1 MEPQTVASDVPFVGR
16 DRELAALG
24 AGLRDACGG
33 RAQMLA
39 VVGEAG
45 IGKTRT
51 VEEFVRRTRL
61 PAGRVLWG
69 RCPEQPGAPTYWPW
83 VRAIR
88 DYVDTHDPATVEA
101 HLGDAAPAIAQIVPA
116 LRDRF
121 AVPDRRAAVEQ
132 DPQARFELF
141 DGVASFLQRAA
152 ADEPLVVVIEDVHWA
167 DEASLV
173 LLAFVARET
182 RAGQLLL
189 IVTQREREPRRWPR
203 AFAELARIGRRILL
217 RGLDRA
223 ALEVLVARATGAA
236 PDPELVGRLADVTE
250 GNPFFLEEIMHGLRA
265 GGTAI
270 PADAVR
276 LMLPDSVR
284 DAILRRLDPL
294 GPDERALLATAA
306 VVGREFDAT
315 LLQAASGVAMPTVIE
330 HLTRAA
336 AEGVVEE
343 HARAGTFR
351 FAHAL
356 VREMLYA
363 DLLPAARVDLHRRVA
378 EALEAAH
385 GAGDDAP
392 LDALAFHYFHAA
404 PAGSAGRA
412 FDFSMRA
419 ARQAERLLAH
429 GDAMAHYER
438 ALAALSLQ
446 GADDRRRFAVCMH
459 LGDAAWRAGHNP
471 KARDHYRAAARCA
484 RTLGDREGLFAA
496 AIGHGN
502 ASPPSGAPDPA
513 SVALLEE
520 ALAHVG
526 DADSPPRAVLLG
538 ALGRALYFS
547 PELARCK
554 AITAEAVDIARR
566 VGDSAALTVALLCR
580 QIALLGP
587 GGVDE
592 RAALAEESHRLASEA
607 PGRVGAHESVLTRVL
622 CLLERGEI
630 AAAIVQVEQMQAA
643 ADRERLPERQWHA
656 TVQRASL
663 ALLAGRFDEAA
674 SLAAQALAVRR
685 NASDPA
691 VSHVFLVQAYLC
703 RSETGHVDGLEES
716 IRALVRDYPAVPA
729 WRCILALHL
738 AETDRAEQARV
749 LLDELAGDD
758 FAAIRRD
765 FLFPAALAWTARL
778 VARLGDAP
786 RARIVHRLLTP
797 FADRNIVVSL
807 YSPGC
812 LGSTETYRG
821 MLAAT
826 FGDVPAAA
834 AHFEAGLAM
843 NTRMGARP
851 LVART
856 QQAFAALL
864 AARDAPG
871 DRARVAELAAA
882 ARATAAACGMA
893 GVDAPAT
900 DDAPA
905 TPAPPRAAAGTTVEA
920 TLRRKDDGWTVRFGA
935 DAFHLKDTKGLHFL
949 HALVRQ
955 PGQDVHVLDLVGGAD
970 APAPRA
976 SAGGDPIELLDPTT
990 RAAYKER
997 LDDLRDELDEA
1008 ERFNDGERA
1017 SRARREIEFLS
1028 DELAKAVG
1036 LGGRDSRAAAAAE
1049 RARVNVTRTITAVM
1063 KKIAASSPALGEHL
1077 GATIRTGYLCSYS
1090 PDARVP
1096 VRWNL

>member
-1 MEPQTVASDVPFVGR
+1 MELQPVASDAPFVGR

-24 AGLRDACGG
+24 AGLRDARSG

-51 VEEFVRRTRL
+51 VEEFVRRTQL
-61 PAGRVLWG
+61 PSGRVLWG

-88 DYVDTHDPATVEA
+88 NYVDTHDPTTVRA

-116 LRDRF
+116 LRERL
-121 AVPDRRAAVEQ
+121 ALPEQRTPVEQ

-141 DGVASFLQRAA
+141 DGIASFLQRAA

-182 RAGQLLL
+182 RPGQLLL

-203 AFAELARIGRRILL
+203 AFAELARLGRRILL

-223 ALEVLVARATGAA
+223 ALEALIGRAVGTTPDPALVAR
-236 PDPELVGRLADVTE
+236 LSDVTE
-250 GNPFFLEEIMHGLRA
+250 GNPFFLAEIMHTLRA
-265 GGTAI
+265 GGTSI
-270 PADAVR
+270 PPDAVR

-294 GPDERALLATAA
+294 SPDERSLLATAA
-306 VVGREFDAT
+306 VIGREFDAT
-315 LLQAASGVAMPTVIE
+315 LLQAASTVPMPTVLAQ
-330 HLTRAA
+330 LTTAA

-351 FAHAL
+351 FSHAL

-378 EALEAAH
+378 EALEATH

-419 ARQAERLLAH
+419 AKQAARLLAH

-438 ALAALSLQ
+438 ALGALSLQ
-446 GADDRRRFAVCMH
+446 GADDRRRFGVCMQ
-459 LGDAAWRAGHNP
+459 LGNAAWRAGHNP
-471 KARDHYRAAARCA
+471 KAREHYRAAARAA
-484 RTLGDREGLFAA
+484 RTLGDHDGLFAA
-496 AIGHGN
+496 AIAHGR

-513 SVALLEE
+513 SVALVEE

-526 DADSPPRAVLLG
+526 DADGPQRAILL
-538 ALGRALYFS
+538 AVLGRALYFS
-547 PELARCK
+547 PELARCR
-554 AITAEAVDIARR
+554 AITAEAVEIARR
-566 VGDSAALTVALLCR
+566 VGDPGALTVALLCR
-580 QIALLGP
+580 QLALLGSP
-587 GGVDE
+587 DVAE
-592 RAALAEESHRLASEA
+592 RAALAEESYRLAA
-607 PGRVGAHESVLTRVL
+607 AGDTQLGVHESLLTRIL
-622 CLLERGEI
+622 CLVERGEI
-630 AAAIVQVEQMQAA
+630 AAATVQVEQMHAA
-643 ADRERLPERQWHA
+643 AERDRLPERQWHA

-663 ALLAGRFDEAA
+663 AILAGRFDEAS

-685 NASDPA
+685 DASDPA

-703 RSETGHVDGLEES
+703 RSETGHVEGLEES
-716 IRALVRDYPAVPA
+716 IRSLVRDYPAVPA
-729 WRCILALHL
+729 WRCILGLLL
-738 AETDRAEQARV
+738 AETGRVEQARV
-749 LLDELAGDD
+749 LLDELATGD

-778 VARLGDAP
+778 VALLDDAP
-786 RARIVHRLLTP
+786 RARTLHRLLTP
-797 FADRNIVVSL
+797 YQEQNIVVSL

-812 LGSTETYRG
+812 LGATETYLG
-821 MLAAT
+821 LLAAT
-826 FGDVPAAA
+826 FGDVAAA
-834 AHFEAGLAM
+834 VRHFEAGLAM

-851 LVART
+851 LAAHT
-856 QQAFAALL
+856 QQAFAAVLRR
-864 AARDAPG
+864 RDAAG
-871 DRARVAELAAA
+871 DRARANALLAAA
-882 ARATAAACGMA
+882 RETADACGMA
-893 GVDAPAT
+893 GFEPAPA
-900 DDAPA
+900 DDVAVVP
-905 TPAPPRAAAGTTVEA
+905 TPARPPAGAGMEA
-920 TLRRKDDGWTVRFGA
+920 TLRREADGWSVRFGA
-935 DAFHLKDTKGLHFL
+935 DTFQLKDTKGLAFL
-949 HALVRQ
+949 HALLTH
-955 PGQDVHVLDLVGGAD
+955 PGQDVHVLDLVAD

-976 SAGGDPIELLDPTT
+976 PAAGDVGLLDPSA

-1008 ERFNDGERA
+1008 ERFNDQERA
-1017 SRARREIEFLS
+1017 SRAQREIEFLT

-1036 LGGRDSRAAAAAE
+1036 LGGRDGRAAAAAE
-1049 RARVNVTRTITAVM
+1049 RARVNVTRTIAAVM
-1063 KKIAASSPALGEHL
+1063 KKILAASPGLGEHL
-1077 GATIRTGYLCSYS
+1077 AASIKTGYLCSYA
-1090 PDARVP
+1090 PDPRMP
-1096 VRWNL
+1096 IRWSL